1 MSRKEETRE
10 EKARRG
16 RGAGG
21 GSFRRGRHCSSVEE
35 LKTPQC
41 LHRAPQSKHRV
52 GWGWE
57 ALAGGDSNRDGG
69 VE

>member
-1 MSRKEETRE
+1 
-10 EKARRG
+10 
-16 RGAGG
+16 
-21 GSFRRGRHCSSVEE
+21 VEE